1 MAYRIAVEDME
12 QNHWVAW
19 ALDLPGC
26 FSSARTQEESEVM
39 APTSISQYI
48 TWLKNLGYRKL
59 PRQDYIEIEV
69 VETFRSFVSGGMY
82 VANAF
87 FEDDKRP
94 LLEEDVEFGV
104 WLLERTREDL
114 LDAAH
119 NMTEEKFAQSIP
131 GEVQGSI
138 QGIVEHVAWVEWWY
152 LDRLGLAFDR
162 DKMPSGVFAM
172 LTAVRQ
178 HTRDQLAN
186 LIGVDQI
193 VTVRGEKWSPRK
205 ILRRTL
211 WHERDHTN
219 HIAKLQTYI

>member
-26 FSSARTQEESEVM
+26 FSSARTQEEAEVM

-48 TWLKNLGYRKL
+48 NWLKNLGYRQL
-59 PRQDYIEIEV
+59 PRQDYIEVEV
-69 VETFRSFVSGGMY
+69 VETFRSYVSGGMY

-94 LLEEDVEFGV
+94 LLKEDVEFGL

-114 LDAAH
+114 LDAA
-119 NMTEEKFAQSIP
+119 NSVAEEKFAQSIP

-138 QGIVEHVAWVEWWY
+138 QGIVEHVAWSEWWY

-162 DKMPSGVFAM
+162 DKMPSGVFKM
-172 LTAVRQ
+172 LAAVRQ
-178 HTRDQLAN
+178 HSQKQLAS
-186 LIGVDQI
+186 LVGVDQI
-193 VTVRGEKWSPRK
+193 ITVRGEKWSPRK

-219 HIAKLQTYI
+219 HIAKLRTYI

>member
-26 FSSARTQEESEVM
+26 FSSARTQEEAIVM

-48 TWLKNLGYRKL
+48 TWLKNLGYRQL
-59 PRQDYIEIEV
+59 PRQDYIDVEV
-69 VETFRSFVSGGMY
+69 EETFRSFVSGGMY

-87 FEDDKRP
+87 FEDDQRP
-94 LLEEDVEFGV
+94 LLEEDVEFGL
-104 WLLERTREDL
+104 WLLERTQEDL
-114 LDAAH
+114 LDVVQ
-119 NMTEEKFAQSIP
+119 TVDRDKFSQSIP

-138 QGIVEHVAWVEWWY
+138 QGIVEHIAWSEWWY

-162 DKMPSGVFAM
+162 EKMPAGVIKM
-172 LTAVRQ
+172 LEAVRQ
-178 HTRDQLAN
+178 HTRNQLPD
-186 LIGVDQI
+186 LIGLDRI
-193 VTVRGEKWSPRK
+193 VIVRGEKWSPRK

-219 HIAKLQTYI
+219 HIAKLRTYI